1 MDEIVPAADVLIVGS
16 GPVGATF
23 ARVLFEQAPDAR
35 IVMVDLG
42 PQLTPVAGM
51 NIRNL
56 RDCRERDEAL
66 RLLDGAGVGRAEM
79 PGMHDM
85 VRAGT
90 HPVDG
95 AARGMAA
102 AAHSSNVGGMGAHW
116 SCATPRPGGTERIGA
131 VPAAE
136 WSRLLARAERL
147 LWTTR
152 DPHPM
157 TADTH
162 QMLTTLGGL
171 FDSRLAGPRKVAPM
185 PLACV
190 PSVRGGRVWWA
201 GADSVLGPL
210 VHGDPAV
217 AGRFE
222 LWCQT
227 VCREVL
233 TDGGRVTGAVLHH
246 LPTETSKVISA
257 RVVIAAADAL
267 RTPQLLWAS
276 GIRPRALGH
285 YLNDQPQLVAT
296 VPGPASDD
304 GVPGSFWV
312 PFDDH
317 GHPHHGQ
324 VMQLH
329 STSLALIDSRGRVP
343 DEPPPVVLT
352 WFCRKEVR
360 FEDRVEF
367 VDEVDS
373 RGLPK
378 VSINY
383 EVTAAD
389 VDAIGHA
396 MADLELAGDALGGFL
411 HEPRVL
417 PAGSS
422 LHYQGTVR
430 MGKREDGA
438 SVCDTYSRVWGLEN
452 LYVGGNG
459 VIPTATAC
467 NPTLTS
473 VALAVRS
480 AETSPTRSG
489 GDSRRSCSDRWYT
502 VPDTW
507 RSLRSLAR
515 SAGRANRWA
524 PRVRGRRPDRIRRCR
539 LP

>member
-1 MDEIVPAADVLIVGS
+1 MDESVPAADVLIVGS

-23 ARVLFEQAPDAR
+23 ARVLFEQAPEAR

-56 RDCRERDEAL
+56 RDCRARDEVRHLL
-66 RLLDGAGVGRAEM
+66 RGADVTRSDTS
-79 PGMHDM
+79 GMRDM

-90 HPVDG
+90 HPIDG

-116 SCATPRPGGTERIGA
+116 SCATPRPGGTERIDA
-131 VPAAE
+131 IPAAE
-136 WSRLLARAERL
+136 WSRLLARAEGL

-152 DPHPM
+152 DPLPL
-157 TADTH
+157 TADKH
-162 QMLTTLGGL
+162 HMLKTLGGL
-171 FDSRLAGPRKVAPM
+171 FDSRLVGPRKVAPM

-190 PSVRGGRVWWA
+190 PSVHGGRVWWA

-210 VHGDPAV
+210 IQGDPAV
-217 AGRFE
+217 AGRFA
-222 LWCQT
+222 LRCQT

-233 TDGGRVTGAVLHH
+233 TNGGRVNGAVLHH
-246 LPTETSKVISA
+246 LPTATSQVVSA

-276 GIRPRALGH
+276 GIRPSALGH

-296 VPGPASDD
+296 VPGRGRDN
-304 GVPGSFWV
+304 GIPGCFWV

-329 STSLALIDSRGRVP
+329 STSLALIDSRERGP
-343 DEPPPVVLT
+343 DETPPVVLT

-367 VDEVDS
+367 IDEVDS
-373 RGLPK
+373 CGLPK
-378 VSINY
+378 ISINY

-389 VDAIGHA
+389 GDAIGHA
-396 MADLELAGDALGGFL
+396 MSDLVLAADALGGFV

-430 MGKREDGA
+430 MGEREDGA
-438 SVCDTYSRVWGLEN
+438 SVCDTYSRVWGMQN

-480 AETSPTRSG
+480 AEHI
-489 GDSRRSCSDRWYT
+489 
-502 VPDTW
+502 
-507 RSLRSLAR
+507 AHM
-515 SAGRANRWA
+515 
-524 PRVRGRRPDRIRRCR
+524 IRR
-539 LP
+539 

>member
-1 MDEIVPAADVLIVGS
+1 MDEIACAADVLIIGS

-56 RDCRERDEAL
+56 RDCRERDEA
-66 RLLDGAGVGRAEM
+66 RRRLDGAGAARAEM
-79 PGMHDM
+79 PGMRDL

-90 HPVDG
+90 HPIDG

-116 SCATPRPGGTERIGA
+116 SCATPRPGGTERIDA
-131 VPAAE
+131 IPAAE
-136 WSRLLARAERL
+136 WSRLMARAERL

-152 DPHPM
+152 DPHPV
-157 TADTH
+157 TAATH
-162 QMLTTLGGL
+162 QMLTTLSGL
-171 FDSRLAGPRKVAPM
+171 FDSRLVGRRKVAPM

-190 PSVRGGRVWWA
+190 PSIRGGRVWWA
-201 GADSVLGPL
+201 GSDSVLGPL
-210 VHGDPAV
+210 AYGDPAV
-217 AGRFE
+217 PGRFALRCE
-222 LWCQT
+222 T

-246 LPTETSKVISA
+246 LPTATSQVISA

-276 GIRPRALGH
+276 GIRPPALGH

-296 VPGPASDD
+296 VPGLAGSD
-304 GVPGSFWV
+304 GLPGCFWV
-312 PFDDH
+312 PFDDR
-317 GHPHHGQ
+317 GHPHQGQ

-329 STSLALIDSRGRVP
+329 STSLGLIDSRECGP
-343 DEPPPVVLT
+343 DEAPPVVLT

-367 VDEVDS
+367 IDEVDS
-373 RGLPK
+373 CGLPK

-396 MADLELAGDALGGFL
+396 MSDLELAADALGGFV

-430 MGKREDGA
+430 MAEREDGA

-480 AETSPTRSG
+480 AEHI
-489 GDSRRSCSDRWYT
+489 
-502 VPDTW
+502 
-507 RSLRSLAR
+507 AQK
-515 SAGRANRWA
+515 
-524 PRVRGRRPDRIRRCR
+524 IRR
-539 LP
+539 